1 MFIMPV
7 SSDLQLRDFIIHS
20 FLLVFNMRWGTVFCL
35 LTLSSGRHGSVV
47 LGIQGNEFHSLAQ
60 VASSE
65 HNTGLYHTHLFLGTP
80 QRHIFG
86 RGGE

>member
-7 SSDLQLRDFIIHS
+7 SSDLQLRDFIIHC

-47 LGIQGNEFHSLAQ
+47 LSIQGNEFHSLAQ

-65 HNTGLYHTHLFLGTP
+65 HNTG
-80 QRHIFG
+80 
-86 RGGE
+86 